1 MTKYCKILLTFL
13 LLPCMFLS
21 GCRLESP
28 DAQSDSG
35 KATVEEY
42 GQTLTESVMSGLAQK
57 DIDTLA
63 ALFCPEVIETH
74 DLEREL
80 SELLAGIDGD
90 ITSYFGPVNAVG
102 PTSKSEGILEY
113 QGVFGLIDPVYTE
126 NDGEYLIRLTGT
138 YIYPGHEEYIGLNSI
153 AVVDKSDPETSRWLV
168 GEVL

>member
-1 MTKYCKILLTFL
+1 MRWKRC
-13 LLPCMFLS
+13 
-21 GCRLESP
+21 
-28 DAQSDSG
+28 
-35 KATVEEY
+35 
-42 GQTLTESVMSGLAQK
+42 SV
-57 DIDTLA
+57 
-63 ALFCPEVIETH
+63 PEVIETR
-74 DLEREL
+74 DLEQEL

-90 ITSYFGPVNAVG
+90 IASYFKPVNTVG